1 MATKTEKKRAKTRA
15 NRLTIDHIKMG
26 PEPLWQPG
34 ESEKLSESER
44 KVQWS
49 KAAHWYN
56 YFYKSKDYVP
66 FVIQYAEEVCK
77 FDKDQIKALKQCEDW
92 KLIYKGKALCRL
104 HYRGWVHTEQEHKY
118 VLDHLLECVEYGKT
132 VVAEKKE
139 AKKNAPPVI
148 SPAERTRRKV
158 MDTVFE
164 LWDTTIVEGW
174 MDQNFEES
182 IDVFAAFKEA
192 GLKSNAIAP
201 FKQVIDHEYELI
213 NDAINKTCDQAVEA
227 YSHISLA
234 NKKKMVK
241 QMETIYADL
250 DKLKLSYKAER
261 GPRIKKRKATD
272 VQVKDLKYKVEDM
285 DYKLTSI
292 NPIGIPG
299 SSILLVFNTKNRTLY
314 QYETTATAGFEVGG
328 TTIKNFDGKLSK
340 CAKLRKPEVI
350 LPLMLT
356 KTQRQIE
363 KVWKEQITTKVSS
376 PNGRINKD
384 CILLRIL

>member
-1 MATKTEKKRAKTRA
+1 MAIKKKNTRAKRI
-15 NRLTIDHIKMG
+15 TIDDKYMG
-26 PEPLWQPG
+26 PEPLWSPG
-34 ESEKLSESER
+34 ESSKLSESDG
-44 KVQWS
+44 KMAWT

-56 YFYKSKDYVP
+56 YFYKTKDYVP

-77 FDKDQIKALKQCEDW
+77 FDKDKIKALKQIEDW
-92 KLIYKGKALCRL
+92 RLIANCKAVCRL
-104 HYRGWVHTEQEHKY
+104 HFRGWEHTKEQHEY
-118 VLDHLLECVEYGKT
+118 VADHLKEMVNYGKT
-132 VVAEKKE
+132 IVTEKKE

-158 MDTVFE
+158 METVYE
-164 LWDTTIVEGW
+164 LWDTTVVEGW
-174 MDQNFEES
+174 MVQEFDTS

-201 FKQVIDHEYELI
+201 FKRVIDDEYEVI

-234 NKKKMVK
+234 NKKKMIK
-241 QMETIYADL
+241 QMDTIYSDL

-285 DYKLTSI
+285 EYKLTSI

-299 SSILLVFNTKNRTLY
+299 SFNLFVFNTKNRTLY
-314 QYETTATAGFEVGG
+314 EYVTTATAGFEVGG
-328 TTIKNFDGKLSK
+328 TTIKNFDSKLSR
-340 CAKLRKPEVI
+340 CTKLRKPEVI
-350 LPLMLT
+350 LPLILT

-363 KVWKEQITTKVSS
+363 KVWKEQITTKINT
-376 PNGRINKD
+376 PNGRVNGD

>member
-1 MATKTEKKRAKTRA
+1 MAINKVRTKLRKKRVTLDDKY
-15 NRLTIDHIKMG
+15 MG
-26 PEPLWQPG
+26 PEPLWGPG
-34 ESEKLSESER
+34 ESVNLSKSESM
-44 KVQWS
+44 VQWT
-49 KAAHWYN
+49 KGAHWYN
-56 YFYKSKDYVP
+56 YFYKTKDYVP

-77 FDKDQIKALKQCEDW
+77 FDKEQIKALKQVEDW
-92 KLIYKGKALCRL
+92 RLILNVKAVCRL
-104 HYRGWVHTEQEHKY
+104 HFRGWEHTEQQHEMAKEY
-118 VLDHLLECVEYGKT
+118 LLEVIKYGKT
-132 VVAEKKE
+132 IIGVKKE
-139 AKKNAPPVI
+139 EKKNAPPVI
-148 SPAERTRRKV
+148 SPVERTRRKV
-158 MDTVFE
+158 MDTVYE
-164 LWDTTIVEGW
+164 LWDTQIVDGW
-174 MDQNFEES
+174 MENQFNNS

-201 FKQVIDHEYELI
+201 FKRIIDDEYEVI

-241 QMETIYADL
+241 QMDTIYSDL

-285 DYKLTSI
+285 EYKLTSI

-299 SSILLVFNTKNRTLY
+299 SSSLLVFNTKNRTLY
-314 QYETTATAGFEVGG
+314 EYVTTATAGFEVGG
-328 TTIKNFDGKLSK
+328 TTIKNFDIKLSR
-340 CAKLRKPEVI
+340 CTKLRKPEVI

-363 KVWKEQITTKVSS
+363 KIWKEQITTKINV
-376 PNGRINKD
+376 PNGRVNGD